1 MSESASINVTGMK
14 CGGCENTLNTA
25 LAAIDGV
32 LAVKASH
39 QEKKVEVEFD
49 SAKTDLDEIEDAIA
63 DAGFS
68 VE

>member
-1 MSESASINVTGMK
+1 MSESASINVNGMK

-39 QEKKVEVEFD
+39 QEKRVDVEFD
-49 SAKTDLDEIEDAIA
+49 PAKTDLDEIEDAIS